1 MKWMS
6 SFWFVYE
13 NKAFGCQTLETKLFV
28 RSWLLYSN
36 KTVKGAWLFHSKNCA
51 SHVRFKKNCPNCRKS
66 EKNASAFPPERKSK
80 IPKTHYIAIKILS
93 PVREARWEVANLTKQ
108 KNPPVYGVKEIVRL
122 YVCLWSNLLFIMEG
136 WRGITV
142 WRIVSFSLKKLY
154 FLDFQRKG

>member
-1 MKWMS
+1 MRGY
-6 SFWFVYE
+6 FIV
-13 NKAFGCQTLETKLFV
+13 
-28 RSWLLYSN
+28 
-36 KTVKGAWLFHSKNCA
+36 KTVLPTSVSKKIVQIA
-51 SHVRFKKNCPNCRKS
+51 ESPKKMRP
-66 EKNASAFPPERKSK
+66 PPERKSK

-142 WRIVSFSLKKLY
+142 
-154 FLDFQRKG
+154 